1 MKSED
6 NSRNMDPEPMFSV
19 ITASY
24 NRGGLIERALKS
36 LSGQSEK
43 DWEGIIVDDGSTDDT
58 YSRIFPF
65 LKADSRIRYFRKE
78 HSGEALTK
86 NYGIRMSSGRYI
98 TFLDSDDEYHRDHL
112 ASRKKILLQ
121 NPGIRFLHG
130 GVEILGNQYVPDR
143 NDPSRPI
150 HLKDCIIGGTFVIE
164 RETMLSLE
172 GFRNIK
178 LGPDSDLFER
188 ALRTGIPMMKL
199 DLPTYI
205 YHHENPDSITNIL
218 FGKIQDH

>member
-1 MKSED
+1 MKSDD
-6 NSRNMDPEPMFSV
+6 NSRDMDSGPMFSV
-19 ITASY
+19 IIATY
-24 NRGGLIERALKS
+24 NRAGLLERALKS

-43 DWEGIIVDDGSTDDT
+43 DWEGIIADDESTDDT
-58 YSRIFPF
+58 YARILPF
-65 LKADSRIRYFRKE
+65 LKADNRIKYFRKK
-78 HSGEALTK
+78 HSGEAHTK

-112 ASRKKILLQ
+112 ASRKRILMQ
-121 NPGIRFLHG
+121 NPGISFLYG

-150 HLKDCIIGGTFVIE
+150 HLKDCIIGGTFVIS
-164 RETMLSLE
+164 RETLMSLE

-188 ALRTGIPMMKL
+188 ALKKEIPMMKL

-205 YHHENPDSITNIL
+205 YHHENPDSITNIM
-218 FGKIQDH
+218 FGKIKDQ

>member
-1 MKSED
+1 MESK
-6 NSRNMDPEPMFSV
+6 PMFSV
-19 ITASY
+19 IIAAY
-24 NRGGLIERALKS
+24 NRAELLERALKS

-43 DWEGIIVDDGSTDDT
+43 DWEGIIADDESTDDT
-58 YSRIFPF
+58 YARILPF
-65 LKADSRIRYFRKE
+65 LKADSRIKYFRKK

-86 NYGIRMSSGRYI
+86 NYGITMSSGKYI

-112 ASRKKILLQ
+112 ASRKKILIQ
-121 NPGIRFLHG
+121 NPGISFLHG

-150 HLKDCIIGGTFVIE
+150 HLKDCIIGGTFVIR
-164 RETMLSLE
+164 RETLISLE
-172 GFRNIK
+172 GFRNIE

-188 ALRTGIPMMKL
+188 ALGEKVPMMKT

-218 FGKIQDH
+218 FGKIK